1 MRVLHLFDKYLNTTM
16 NWAHLLMSE
25 TPETEVVVA
34 APLYVRNRFYNPR
47 FEFVHSPLNQ
57 ILGISDLKDE
67 WTISWFQTFIFK
79 LNKHFVFKYF
89 LKKLIKHKKI
99 DVVHAHFANVA
110 CHYLPVLKSLNLP
123 LVVSFYGY
131 DYEHLLFIKPHYK
144 VLYARLFEQA
154 AAIICEGE
162 HGVQLLHDMGCARE
176 KLHVVKLGLK
186 IDKSLIV
193 KVKEKKSDSLMLVQ
207 AASFLPKKGIIYT
220 IKAFAKVLKTCP
232 NMHLT
237 LVGERA
243 DSDYYDSIVALIA
256 EEKLSDFVD
265 IKDFVKSDFNAFLS
279 QYDVFIHP
287 SCYSDARDCE
297 GGAPIVL
304 LNAQSQGLPIIST
317 THCDIP
323 SEVLHG
329 QTGLLSPEKDVDSLA
344 KNIGLFYTMDNVE
357 YQWYSKNTI
366 QHVENEY
373 DIEKSAKVLAKIYK
387 NISGV

>member
-1 MRVLHLFDKYLNTTM
+1 MISINIPSIQKSTAFIQKQ
-16 NWAHLLMSE
+16 
-25 TPETEVVVA
+25 
-34 APLYVRNRFYNPR
+34 APLDYTY
-47 FEFVHSPLNQ
+47 SPLF
-57 ILGISDLKDE
+57 GTKLKDNIE
-67 WTISWFQTFIFK
+67 T
-79 LNKHFVFKYF
+79 
-89 LKKLIKHKKI
+89 
-99 DVVHAHFANVA
+99 
-110 CHYLPVLKSLNLP
+110 
-123 LVVSFYGY
+123 Y
-131 DYEHLLFIKPHYK
+131 DN
-144 VLYARLFEQA
+144 
-154 AAIICEGE
+154 
-162 HGVQLLHDMGCARE
+162 
-176 KLHVVKLGLK
+176 
-186 IDKSLIV
+186 
-193 KVKEKKSDSLMLVQ
+193 DSLEIVIGKGVLDFEIAKKAIRSWTMFPALWTKILKENTPIEVNETVAMYAKFFGLWWRNACKIVYVTDNKTEFGFAYGTLPGHIESGEELFLV
-207 AASFLPKKGIIYT
+207 SMNEKEEVIYT